1 MEFLKG
7 LPAEYVPL
15 ALVLGVLFFIVY
27 ATKVLYPIL
36 RKKDTEEKGSKECP
50 AHSGVT
56 EKLKDHGKWFDDN
69 ERRIVVLEKSVVV
82 LEDHNKRTD
91 QRIEKLEQTVS
102 DLRDLV
108 LPMSGKV
115 ENIEKQ
121 VSEIHKKIDLF
132 MQKF

>member
-1 MEFLKG
+1 MEFLQN
-7 LPAEYVPL
+7 LPREFLPL
-15 ALVLGVLFFIVY
+15 ALVLATLFLVVY
-27 ATKVLYPIL
+27 TFSKLYPL
-36 RKKDTEEKGSKECP
+36 FKKEDIASKGTECLV
-50 AHSGVT
+50 HSSVVD
-56 EKLKDHGKWFDDN
+56 KVNDHNRWLDDS
-69 ERRIVVLEKSVVV
+69 ERRIIVLEKSVVV

-102 DLRDLV
+102 DLKDLV

>member
-1 MEFLKG
+1 MEFLQN
-7 LPAEYVPL
+7 LPKEFVPI
-15 ALVLGVLFFIVY
+15 ALVLATLYFVVY
-27 ATKVLYPIL
+27 TFSKLYPL
-36 RKKDTEEKGSKECP
+36 LKKNTVSKGNECLV
-50 AHSGVT
+50 HSSVVD
-56 EKLKDHGKWFDDN
+56 KVKDHGRWLDDS
-69 ERRIVVLEKSVVV
+69 ERRIIVLEKSVVV

-115 ENIEKQ
+115 ENIERQ
-121 VSEIHKKIDLF
+121 VGEIHKKIDLF

>member
-1 MEFLKG
+1 MEFLQS
-7 LPAEYVPL
+7 LPREFLPL
-15 ALVLGVLFFIVY
+15 ALVLATLFLVVY
-27 ATKVLYPIL
+27 TFSKLYPL
-36 RKKDTEEKGSKECP
+36 FKRDTVKGTECLV
-50 AHSGVT
+50 HSSVVD
-56 EKLKDHGKWFDDN
+56 KVNDHNRWLDDS
-69 ERRIVVLEKSVVV
+69 ERRIIVLEKSVVV

-102 DLRDLV
+102 DLKDLV

-121 VSEIHKKIDLF
+121 VGEIHRKIDLF